1 MDDLHDRLQSIF
13 RQVFSDPDIVLRDD
27 MTGNDVD
34 GWDSLAHINLII
46 AVEKGMGIKFATAEI
61 SKMKEPG
68 QNVGTF
74 IRLIESKIAGAVQ
87 DANQV
92 AQDEAIKH
100 K

>member
-1 MDDLHDRLQSIF
+1 MTELRERLQTIF
-13 RQVFSDPDIVLRDD
+13 RHVFADPDIVLRDD
-27 MTGNDVD
+27 MTGADVD

-74 IRLIESKIAGAVQ
+74 LQLIQSKIG
-87 DANQV
+87 
-92 AQDEAIKH
+92 K